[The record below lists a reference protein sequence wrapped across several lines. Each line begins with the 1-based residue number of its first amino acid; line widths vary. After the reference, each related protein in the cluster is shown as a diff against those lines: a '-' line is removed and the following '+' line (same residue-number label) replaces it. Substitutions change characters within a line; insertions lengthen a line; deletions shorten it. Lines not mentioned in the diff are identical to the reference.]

1 MNMHKTR
8 VIRKLVFYF
17 VFNWESIFMELNLLI
32 LIYDL

>member
-8 VIRKLVFYF
+8 VIRKLVIYV
-17 VFNWESIFMELNLLI
+17 VFNWESIFVELNFLI